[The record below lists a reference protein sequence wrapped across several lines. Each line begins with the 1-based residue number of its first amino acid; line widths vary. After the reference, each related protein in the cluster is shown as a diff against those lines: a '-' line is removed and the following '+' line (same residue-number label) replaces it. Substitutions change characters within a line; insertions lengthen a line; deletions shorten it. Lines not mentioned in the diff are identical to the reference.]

1 MTKDRWILVGFVI
14 LAFFLPLGIVPL
26 FDLDEGA
33 FSEATREML
42 LNHNYITTYLNG
54 DLRFDKPILI
64 YWLQAIS
71 VSIFGLNEFA
81 LRLPSAIAGA
91 FWAGSIYW
99 FSKRYFDEKIA
110 FLATIFMV
118 GSIQI
123 GIIAKA
129 AIADS
134 LLNMFIAFSMF
145 SIWLYLDTK
154 NKKYLYL
161 AFAFIGFGTLTK
173 GPVAIMIPMVVTF
186 IYLAVKKDL
195 KLFFKMIFD
204 IKGIFIFLII
214 ALPWYMLEYMDQGMK
229 FIDGFI
235 LKHNLQRFDSSLEH
249 HKGSIFYFIP
259 VILIGL
265 MPFSVY
271 FIKIFTK
278 LKEIFKNDMFLFLF
292 IWFSFVFIFFSFSGT
307 KLPHYVIYG
316 YTPLFIFMAYYFKNV
331 DKYVIISAVI
341 FLILLFFFPDIALYI
356 KDKIKDEYVKVM
368 IENVN
373 VYFNLDYKILIGFG
387 ILVLFSLFFIK
398 ISDKI
403 KLLILG
409 IVFIVEINFVIVPAY
424 ANIAQKP
431 IKEAALL
438 AKQNGYNVVMYG
450 INMPSFSVY
459 SQSIVKRKY
468 PKAGDIVITKVT
480 KLKKIKDYIVL
491 YQKNGIYLI
500 KVKK

>member
-118 GSIQI
+118 GSLQI

-195 KLFFKMIFD
+195 KLFFKMI
-204 IKGIFIFLII
+204 LI
-214 ALPWYMLEYMDQGMK
+214 
-229 FIDGFI
+229 
-235 LKHNLQRFDSSLEH
+235 
-249 HKGSIFYFIP
+249 
-259 VILIGL
+259 
-265 MPFSVY
+265 
-271 FIKIFTK
+271 
-278 LKEIFKNDMFLFLF
+278 
-292 IWFSFVFIFFSFSGT
+292 
-307 KLPHYVIYG
+307 
-316 YTPLFIFMAYYFKNV
+316 
-331 DKYVIISAVI
+331 
-341 FLILLFFFPDIALYI
+341 
-356 KDKIKDEYVKVM
+356 
-368 IENVN
+368 
-373 VYFNLDYKILIGFG
+373 
-387 ILVLFSLFFIK
+387 
-398 ISDKI
+398 
-403 KLLILG
+403 
-409 IVFIVEINFVIVPAY
+409 
-424 ANIAQKP
+424 
-431 IKEAALL
+431 
-438 AKQNGYNVVMYG
+438 
-450 INMPSFSVY
+450 
-459 SQSIVKRKY
+459 
-468 PKAGDIVITKVT
+468 
-480 KLKKIKDYIVL
+480 
-491 YQKNGIYLI
+491 
-500 KVKK
+500 